1 LPAIKSVRLSCGGAF
16 TIFATASQPI
26 ASKLRSH
33 DGEVGEVGEAC
44 PALHIWNQS
53 AMMRGLSRYE
63 TAMRRLLCLLLLI
76 LALPAAGAGLLDSRP
91 NATLGGAPLDNR
103 KDFLPVRQ
111 AFQLSLIETTPES
124 IKLRF
129 VATEGYYLYRHRFQF
144 RTEPVDIG
152 LGAAQ
157 LPAGEAKHDEYFG
170 DVEVYH
176 GIIDVDLPRTPGD
189 NRPFTLLVGYQGC
202 ADKGLCYPPE
212 TERLSIGEPTP
223 VDAGSAPATASA
235 WSWKALALFFLA
247 GIGLTFTPCVLP
259 MLPILSGVVLRGQ
272 VGGLRGLSLSLAY
285 VLPMA
290 ICFAVLGALMG
301 VFGAGLNLQA
311 RLQSAWVLVPF
322 SLFFVLF
329 AVAMFGVFELRL
341 PQSISTRLDRI
352 AGKTEGGSLWG
363 AAVLGVVSS
372 LLVSPCVSA
381 PLAGAL
387 LYISASGDALGG
399 GLKLFALGLGMGAPL
414 LLVATGGATWLPKSG
429 PWLVTVK
436 NAIGVLL
443 LALAIGLL
451 SRVLPGPI
459 TLLLTGLLCAGV
471 ALFLGTLEFTEK
483 TARQRLAQLLGLFLL
498 AYALACWFGA
508 WSGQSD
514 PTRPLGRGQ
523 ATLISS
529 NGNAINPSDW
539 QTISTGAELDR
550 ALGEAKAAGQPL
562 LLDWYADWCISC
574 KVIEHEVL
582 PDPGVIAQLK
592 GYRLVR
598 FDMTD
603 SNAEQRALL
612 DRYKLFGPPALL
624 IFGKNG
630 LERGDVRVVGEIDAN
645 GLVERLIRA
654 NDQI

>member
-1 LPAIKSVRLSCGGAF
+1 
-16 TIFATASQPI
+16 
-26 ASKLRSH
+26 
-33 DGEVGEVGEAC
+33 
-44 PALHIWNQS
+44 
-53 AMMRGLSRYE
+53 
-63 TAMRRLLCLLLLI
+63 MRRLLCLMLLI
-76 LALPAAGAGLLDSRP
+76 LALPASAAGLLDSRP
-91 NATLGGAPLDNR
+91 SPTLGGGTLDNS

-124 IKLRF
+124 IKLRL
-129 VATEGYYLYRHRFQF
+129 VATDGYYLYRHRFQF
-144 RTEPVDIG
+144 RTEPADIG
-152 LGAAQ
+152 LGQAQ
-157 LPAGEAKHDEYFG
+157 LPKGEQKHDEYFG

-176 GIIDVDLPRTPGD
+176 GILDIDLPRKPGEQ
-189 NRPFTLLVGYQGC
+189 RPFTLVVTYQGC

-212 TERLSIGEPTP
+212 TERLSIGD
-223 VDAGSAPATASA
+223 VAGSSPEALAAPVSASS
-235 WSWKALALFFLA
+235 WSWKEIALFFLA
-247 GIGLTFTPCVLP
+247 GLGLTFTPCVLP
-259 MLPILSGVVLRGQ
+259 MLPILSGVVLRGK

-290 ICFAVLGALMG
+290 ACFALLGALMG
-301 VFGAGLNLQA
+301 MFGASLNLQA

-322 SLFFVLF
+322 SAFFVIF
-329 AVAMFGVFELRL
+329 AIAMFGAFELRL
-341 PQSISTRLDRI
+341 PQSISSRLDRI

-387 LYISASGDALGG
+387 LYISASGDAVGG

-414 LLVATGGATWLPKSG
+414 LLIATGGATWLPKSG

-451 SRVLPGPI
+451 SRVLPGQI
-459 TLLLTGLLCAGV
+459 TLLLVGLLSAGV
-471 ALFLGTLEFTEK
+471 ALFLGALEFTEK
-483 TARQRLAQLLGLFLL
+483 TTRQKLAQLLGLALL
-498 AYALACWFGA
+498 VYALASWYGA
-508 WSGQSD
+508 LSGQTD
-514 PTRPLGRGQ
+514 PMRPLGREY
-523 ATLISS
+523 ATAT
-529 NGNAINPSDW
+529 NGAVAPNSTQW
-539 QTISTGAELDR
+539 QTITTSAELDR
-550 ALGEAKAAGQPL
+550 VLQEAQGAGKPL

-582 PDPGVIAQLK
+582 PDPGVVARLA
-592 GYRLVR
+592 GYSLIR

-624 IFGKNG
+624 FLAKKGEELQN
-630 LERGDVRVVGEIDAN
+630 VRVVGEIDAA
-645 GLVERLIRA
+645 GLIERLNRA
-654 NDQI
+654 NDQN

>member
-1 LPAIKSVRLSCGGAF
+1 MALSLCYRSDYQRRNLSLHTLILHRTGHSAI
-16 TIFATASQPI
+16 
-26 ASKLRSH
+26 
-33 DGEVGEVGEAC
+33 
-44 PALHIWNQS
+44 
-53 AMMRGLSRYE
+53 MRGLSRFE

-76 LALPAAGAGLLDSRP
+76 IALPVAGAGLLDSRP
-91 NATLGGAPLDNR
+91 SSTLGGTALDNS

-111 AFQLSLIETTPES
+111 AFQLSLVDTTAEV
-124 IKLRF
+124 IKLRL

-144 RTEPVDIG
+144 RTEPADIG
-152 LGAAQ
+152 LGEAQ
-157 LPAGEAKHDEYFG
+157 LPDGQKKHDEYFG

-176 GIIDVDLPRTPGD
+176 GILDIDLPRKPGD
-189 NRPFTLLVGYQGC
+189 NRAFTLVVTYQGC

-212 TERLSIGEPTP
+212 TERVTIGDPAAALQSEA
-223 VDAGSAPATASA
+223 VDTTAATG
-235 WSWKALALFFLA
+235 WSWKQLALFFLA

-290 ICFAVLGALMG
+290 VSFAILGALMG
-301 VFGAGLNLQA
+301 MFGASLNLQA

-322 SLFFVLF
+322 SLFFVVF
-329 AVAMFGVFELRL
+329 AIAMFGAFELRL
-341 PQSISTRLDRI
+341 PQSLSSRLDRI

-399 GLKLFALGLGMGAPL
+399 ALKLFALGLGMGAPL
-414 LLVATGGATWLPKSG
+414 LVVATGGATWLPKSG

-443 LALAIGLL
+443 LGLAIALL
-451 SRVLPGPI
+451 SRVLPGQV
-459 TLLLTGLLCAGV
+459 TLLLTGLLAAGV
-471 ALFLGTLEFTEK
+471 AIFLGALEPGPK
-483 TARQRLAQLLGLFLL
+483 TTRDRLAQLIGLFLL
-498 AYALACWFGA
+498 VYALTCWFGA
-508 WSGQSD
+508 WSGQTD
-514 PTRPLGRGQ
+514 PTRPLGRSQTMLSSDGV
-523 ATLISS
+523 TTMNSS
-529 NGNAINPSDW
+529 NW
-539 QTISTGAELDR
+539 QTISSAAELDR
-550 ALGEAKAAGQPL
+550 ILKEASTAGQPL
-562 LLDWYADWCISC
+562 ILDWYADWCISC

-582 PDPGVIAQLK
+582 PHPDVITQLH
-592 GYRLVR
+592 GYRLIR
-598 FDMTD
+598 FDMTA
-603 SNAEQRALL
+603 SNEEQRGLL

-630 LERGDVRVVGEIDAN
+630 LELEDVRVVGEIDAK
-645 GLVERLIRA
+645 GLVERLVKA

>member
-1 LPAIKSVRLSCGGAF
+1 MRRLSRF
-16 TIFATASQPI
+16 
-26 ASKLRSH
+26 
-33 DGEVGEVGEAC
+33 
-44 PALHIWNQS
+44 
-53 AMMRGLSRYE
+53 E
-63 TAMRRLLCLLLLI
+63 TAMRRLLCLMLLI
-76 LALPAAGAGLLDSRP
+76 LALPASAAGLLDSRP
-91 NATLGGAPLDNR
+91 SPTLGGGTLDNS

-124 IKLRF
+124 IKLRL
-129 VATEGYYLYRHRFQF
+129 VATDGYYLYRHRFQF
-144 RTEPVDIG
+144 RTEPADIG
-152 LGAAQ
+152 LGQAQ
-157 LPAGEAKHDEYFG
+157 LPKGEQKHDEYFG

-176 GIIDVDLPRTPGD
+176 GILDIDLPRKPGEQ
-189 NRPFTLLVGYQGC
+189 RPFTLVVTYQGC

-212 TERLSIGEPTP
+212 TERLSIGDVTGSSPEALAAP
-223 VDAGSAPATASA
+223 VSASS
-235 WSWKALALFFLA
+235 WSWKEIALFFLA

-259 MLPILSGVVLRGQ
+259 MLPILSGVVLRGK

-290 ICFAVLGALMG
+290 ACFALLGALMG
-301 VFGAGLNLQA
+301 MFGASLNLQA

-322 SLFFVLF
+322 SAFFVIF
-329 AVAMFGVFELRL
+329 AIAMFGAFELRL
-341 PQSISTRLDRI
+341 PQSISSRLDRI

-387 LYISASGDALGG
+387 LYISASGDAVGG

-414 LLVATGGATWLPKSG
+414 LLIATGGATWLPKSG

-451 SRVLPGPI
+451 SRVLPGQI
-459 TLLLTGLLCAGV
+459 TLLLVGLLSAGV
-471 ALFLGTLEFTEK
+471 ALFLGALEFTEK
-483 TARQRLAQLLGLFLL
+483 TTRQKLAQLLGLALL
-498 AYALACWFGA
+498 VYALASWYGA
-508 WSGQSD
+508 LSGQTD
-514 PTRPLGRGQ
+514 PLRPLGREY
-523 ATLISS
+523 ATAT
-529 NGNAINPSDW
+529 NGAVAPNSTQW
-539 QTISTGAELDR
+539 QTITTSAELDR
-550 ALGEAKAAGQPL
+550 VMQEAQGAGKPL

-582 PDPGVIAQLK
+582 PDPGVVARLA
-592 GYRLVR
+592 GYSLIR

-624 IFGKNG
+624 FFAKNG
-630 LERGDVRVVGEIDAN
+630 EELQNVRVVGEIDAA
-645 GLVERLIRA
+645 GLIERLNRA
-654 NDQI
+654 NDQN

>member
-1 LPAIKSVRLSCGGAF
+1 
-16 TIFATASQPI
+16 
-26 ASKLRSH
+26 
-33 DGEVGEVGEAC
+33 
-44 PALHIWNQS
+44 
-53 AMMRGLSRYE
+53 
-63 TAMRRLLCLLLLI
+63 MRRLLCLLLLI
-76 LALPAAGAGLLDSRP
+76 LALPATGAGLLDSRP
-91 NATLGGAPLDNR
+91 SSTLGGAALDNS

-111 AFQLSLIETTPES
+111 AFQLNLIDTTPES

-129 VATEGYYLYRHRFQF
+129 VATEGYYLYRHRFAF
-144 RTEPVDIG
+144 RTEPADIG
-152 LGAAQ
+152 LDAPQ
-157 LPAGEAKHDEYFG
+157 LPDGEKKHDEYFG

-176 GIIDVDLPRTPGD
+176 GILDINLPRKPGD
-189 NRPFTLLVGYQGC
+189 NRPFTLVVTYQGC

-212 TERLSIGEPTP
+212 TERLSIGDTG
-223 VDAGSAPATASA
+223 AAATTAITPATTSTA
-235 WSWKALALFFLA
+235 WSWKELALFFLA

-290 ICFAVLGALMG
+290 ISFAALGALMG
-301 VFGAGLNLQA
+301 MFGAGLNLQA

-322 SLFFVLF
+322 SLFFVIF
-329 AVAMFGVFELRL
+329 AMAMFGAFELRL
-341 PQSISTRLDRI
+341 PHAISTRLDRI

-399 GLKLFALGLGMGAPL
+399 ALKLFALGLGMGAPL

-443 LALAIGLL
+443 LGLAIALL
-451 SRVLPGPI
+451 SRVLPGQI
-459 TLLLTGLLCAGV
+459 TLVLTGLLAAGV
-471 ALFLGTLEFTEK
+471 ALFLGALEFTAK
-483 TARQRLAQLLGLFLL
+483 DTRQKLAQLLGLFLL
-498 AYALACWFGA
+498 VYALTCWIGA
-508 WSGQSD
+508 WSGQTD
-514 PTRPLGRGQ
+514 PTRPLGREQYG
-523 ATLISS
+523 LSG
-529 NGNAINPSDW
+529 NGITAANTSDW
-539 QTISTGAELDR
+539 QTITTPVELER
-550 ALGEAKAAGQPL
+550 VLSEAKSAGQPL

-582 PDPGVIAQLK
+582 PDPNVINQLK
-592 GYRLVR
+592 GYRLIR

-603 SNAEQRALL
+603 SNAEQRELL

-630 LERGDVRVVGEIDAN
+630 EERADVRIVGEIDAE

-654 NDQI
+654 NDPI

>member
-1 LPAIKSVRLSCGGAF
+1 MRRLSRF
-16 TIFATASQPI
+16 
-26 ASKLRSH
+26 
-33 DGEVGEVGEAC
+33 EA
-44 PALHIWNQS
+44 
-53 AMMRGLSRYE
+53 
-63 TAMRRLLCLLLLI
+63 AMRRLLCLMLLI
-76 LALPAAGAGLLDSRP
+76 LALPASAAGLLDSRP
-91 NATLGGAPLDNR
+91 SPTLGGGTLDNS

-124 IKLRF
+124 IKLRL
-129 VATEGYYLYRHRFQF
+129 VATDGYYLYRHRFQF
-144 RTEPVDIG
+144 RTEPADIG
-152 LGAAQ
+152 LGEAQ
-157 LPAGEAKHDEYFG
+157 LPKGEQKHDEYFG

-176 GIIDVDLPRTPGD
+176 GILDIDLPRKPGEQ
-189 NRPFTLLVGYQGC
+189 RPFTLVVTYQGC

-212 TERLSIGEPTP
+212 TERLSIGN
-223 VDAGSAPATASA
+223 VAGSSPEALAAPVSASS
-235 WSWKALALFFLA
+235 WSWKEIALFFLA

-259 MLPILSGVVLRGQ
+259 MLPILSGVVLRGK

-290 ICFAVLGALMG
+290 ACFALLGALMG

-311 RLQSAWVLVPF
+311 RLQSVWVLVPF
-322 SLFFVLF
+322 SAFFVIF
-329 AVAMFGVFELRL
+329 AIAMFGAFELRL
-341 PQSISTRLDRI
+341 PQSISSRLDRI

-387 LYISASGDALGG
+387 LYISASGDAVGG

-414 LLVATGGATWLPKSG
+414 LLIATGGATWLPKSG

-451 SRVLPGPI
+451 SRVLPGQI
-459 TLLLTGLLCAGV
+459 TLLLVGLLSAGV
-471 ALFLGTLEFTEK
+471 ALFLGALEFTEK
-483 TARQRLAQLLGLFLL
+483 TTRQKLAQLLGLALL
-498 AYALACWFGA
+498 VYALASWYGA
-508 WSGQSD
+508 LSGQTD
-514 PTRPLGRGQ
+514 PMRPLGREY
-523 ATLISS
+523 ASAN
-529 NGNAINPSDW
+529 NGAVAPNSTQW
-539 QTISTGAELDR
+539 QTITTSAELDR
-550 ALGEAKAAGQPL
+550 VMQEAQSAGKPL

-582 PDPGVIAQLK
+582 PDPGVVARLA
-592 GYRLVR
+592 GYSLIR

-624 IFGKNG
+624 FFAKNG
-630 LERGDVRVVGEIDAN
+630 EELQNVRVVGEIDAP
-645 GLVERLIRA
+645 GLIERLNRA
-654 NDQI
+654 NDQN